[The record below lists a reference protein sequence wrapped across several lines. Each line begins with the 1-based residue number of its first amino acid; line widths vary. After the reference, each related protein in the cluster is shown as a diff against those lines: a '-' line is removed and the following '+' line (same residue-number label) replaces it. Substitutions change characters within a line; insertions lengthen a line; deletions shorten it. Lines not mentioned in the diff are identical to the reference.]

1 MRRTRMRDRLG
12 RWERAFSAWFSL
24 SRTAIEN
31 LSKGDGESPES
42 DSGPSLFLRTI
53 TSRAQNRS
61 LRRGASAW
69 VGSVSVPLLLSGVDD
84 AHPERT
90 FIELYNLKTRQ
101 ISQLPGSQGIFA
113 QRWSPDGRYIIAI
126 TVATN
131 DKLMLYEVKNQKWR
145 QLDTIVTSFGYI
157 AWSRDSAY
165 VYFDTVLSGD
175 AGYYRLRI
183 SDSKL
188 EKLADLKKVRQFH
201 GQFGPGS
208 WTGLAPGD
216 VPLLPRDISTQEIY
230 AFDLQLP

>member
-1 MRRTRMRDRLG
+1 MFLISKDGGSPQALTSDDIRETDPTWSPDGATL
-12 RWERAFSAWFSL
+12 AF
-24 SRTAIEN
+24 
-31 LSKGDGESPES
+31 GH
-42 DSGPSLFLRTI
+42 
-53 TSRAQNRS
+53 
-61 LRRGASAW
+61 
-69 VGSVSVPLLLSGVDD
+69 VDD

-113 QRWSPDGRYIIAI
+113 RRWSPDGRYIIAI

-131 DKLMLYEVKNQKWR
+131 DMLMLYEVKNQKWP

-165 VYFDTVLSGD
+165 VYFDTLLSGD

-216 VPLLPRDISTQEIY
+216 VPLLPATSAPRKSTPSTCTFRDSS
-230 AFDLQLP
+230 